1 MDATPSSPWRTGQAR
16 QALIESTNSLMYPLA
31 RMPISVP
38 VLGPGPRSFWQA
50 SARALCSDLDILIV
64 MPEGIHRRQT
74 ALVAYRALRGLGV
87 PKDVIVVTERDII
100 EHGDNP
106 SFVLK
111 PALNEGREI
120 YVTGQEPARISG

>member
-1 MDATPSSPWRTGQAR
+1 MKENDKKEAFPTQSVLEEVVRRIVKSVQPLRIILFGSAAR
-16 QALIESTNSLMYPLA
+16 GNM
-31 RMPISVP
+31 
-38 VLGPGPRSFWQA
+38 GPD
-50 SARALCSDLDILIV
+50 SDLDILIV